1 MTNGEREGLDHG
13 GEWTSRPVAAFA
25 VRALAVVLP
34 IAAGTVAA
42 RLTSSLFDPSAT
54 WWSVV
59 AVSLAA
65 GVAVSMIVARLAMWL
80 LPLALLLKMTM
91 IFPDRAPSRAKV
103 ARRHSSKQELAARLA
118 DRDADARDAAEALL
132 ELVTALGR
140 HDRKTRGHSER
151 VRLYCDLLGTELK
164 LTPAEHG
171 RLRWVGLLHDVGKL
185 EVAAEIL
192 NKPTKLD
199 DEEWHSVHAHPDAGA
214 RLAEPLREWL
224 GQWHDG
230 IRDHHEKFDGSGYPR
245 GLAGNQISLAGRVI
259 SVVDAFE
266 TMTAARSYKA
276 ARTSADARAELTRCA
291 GDHFDPAIVRA
302 FLRIALPRLVW
313 AMGPLTF
320 LINVPWL
327 RWVPTASVRAADVT
341 AAGVAGASGAV
352 SATAVTAVVLAAP
365 AVAQPQSHD
374 AAPLATYR
382 TDRHAAATVRHDG
395 ATVAPVQ
402 PQRSTATSTAG
413 GSARPAFVRPGGSTP
428 GPASPTV
435 ATVVLAGAASSSS
448 AESSAAPSVSASDGA
463 PSSADPSLG
472 SPPSVPSDP
481 ASSTPTGSATPE
493 PTTEPGRGE
502 APTSNG
508 STTDPPKSKAPKS
521 KAPKSKAPKSKAPK
535 SKAPKSKA
543 PKSKAPKTK
552 APKTDPPKADPPK
565 AKAPKSDPPKADP
578 PKADPPKTDPPKANP
593 PKTKA
598 PKTDAPRSR

>member
-1 MTNGEREGLDHG
+1 MTDGDRVVNHD

-25 VRALAVVLP
+25 VRTLAVVLP

-42 RLTSSLFDPSAT
+42 RLTSSLFDAAAS
-54 WWSVV
+54 WWLVV
-59 AVSLAA
+59 VVSLVA
-65 GVAVSMIVARLAMWL
+65 GVAVSTIFARLAVWL

-103 ARRHSSKQELAARLA
+103 ARRRSSKQELAARLT

-151 VRLYCDLLGTELK
+151 VRLYCDLIGTELN

-185 EVAAEIL
+185 EVAAGIL
-192 NKPTKLD
+192 NKPAQLD
-199 DEEWHSVHAHPDAGA
+199 DDEWRSVHAHPDAGA
-214 RLAEPLREWL
+214 RLSEPLREWL

-291 GDHFDPAIVRA
+291 GDHFDPTVVRA
-302 FLRIALPRLVW
+302 FLRIALPRLVR

-327 RWVPTASVRAADVT
+327 RWVPTASVRAADAA
-341 AAGVAGASGAV
+341 AAGVVGASGAV

-365 AVAQPQSHD
+365 AVAQPQSHH
-374 AAPLATYR
+374 AEPLASYSNVR
-382 TDRHAAATVRHDG
+382 PAASTNHHPG
-395 ATVAPVQ
+395 ATVAPVH
-402 PQRSTATSTAG
+402 PQRPATMSTPEVAVRPAV
-413 GSARPAFVRPGGSTP
+413 ARPGVTSA
-428 GPASPTV
+428 GPASPTPGS
-435 ATVVLAGAASSSS
+435 VVPAGAAASSSAAPAS
-448 AESSAAPSVSASDGA
+448 ASLPDAAPSSTVPLGA
-463 PSSADPSLG
+463 
-472 SPPSVPSDP
+472 
-481 ASSTPTGSATPE
+481 
-493 PTTEPGRGE
+493 PTTEPPGPG
-502 APTSNG
+502 TSDPG
-508 STTDPPKSKAPKS
+508 TSDPGTSDPGTSDPGTSDPGTSEPSASSPVRTTAPKS
-521 KAPKSKAPKSKAPK
+521 EEDQGAE
-535 SKAPKSKA
+535 
-543 PKSKAPKTK
+543 
-552 APKTDPPKADPPK
+552 ADPSG
-565 AKAPKSDPPKADP
+565 ARTQSGAAGRVWIRRRRSS
-578 PKADPPKTDPPKANP
+578 
-593 PKTKA
+593 
-598 PKTDAPRSR
+598 RSRASR